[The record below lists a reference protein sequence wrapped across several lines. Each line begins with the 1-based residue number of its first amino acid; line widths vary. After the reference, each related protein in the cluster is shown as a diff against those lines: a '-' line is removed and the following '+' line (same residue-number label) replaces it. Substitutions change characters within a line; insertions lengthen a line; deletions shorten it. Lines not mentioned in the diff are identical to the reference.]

1 MSTIGGL
8 RDDVGQSINV
18 LIQYIIPACLR
29 LATISVSK
37 AKKCLMILGLSM
49 KSEDIQAAS
58 RQSIDAMDQASFLRL
73 AASRRI
79 QSDKGL
85 EAFELMDKDGK
96 GVVVLEDLQR
106 VAQDLGEDI
115 SREELVEMIALAD
128 RSGEGLL
135 TPQDFVRVARKV
147 NL

>member
-1 MSTIGGL
+1 
-8 RDDVGQSINV
+8 
-18 LIQYIIPACLR
+18 
-29 LATISVSK
+29 
-37 AKKCLMILGLSM
+37 M
-49 KSEDIQAAS
+49 KSDEIQAAS
-58 RQSIDAMDQASFLRL
+58 RQPIDALDQASFLRL

>member
-1 MSTIGGL
+1 
-8 RDDVGQSINV
+8 
-18 LIQYIIPACLR
+18 
-29 LATISVSK
+29 
-37 AKKCLMILGLSM
+37 MILGLSM

-58 RQSIDAMDQASFLRL
+58 RQFIDALDQASFLRL
-73 AASRRI
+73 AASKRI